1 MRDSNRKAMFA
12 HMNGVL
18 NFKGVGIKNVFS
30 DFFVRPTNSD
40 LIANHRLG
48 IGYQGPEMSLDPK
61 KKKR

>member
-1 MRDSNRKAMFA
+1 MFA
-12 HMNGVL
+12 HMNGAL
-18 NFKGVGIKNVFS
+18 SFKGVSIKNVFS
-30 DFFVRPTNSD
+30 DDFFIRPTNSD

>member
-1 MRDSNRKAMFA
+1 MRESNRKAMFA
-12 HMNGVL
+12 RMNG
-18 NFKGVGIKNVFS
+18 KGFSIKNAFS

-48 IGYQGPEMSLDPK
+48 IGYQGSEMSLDPK